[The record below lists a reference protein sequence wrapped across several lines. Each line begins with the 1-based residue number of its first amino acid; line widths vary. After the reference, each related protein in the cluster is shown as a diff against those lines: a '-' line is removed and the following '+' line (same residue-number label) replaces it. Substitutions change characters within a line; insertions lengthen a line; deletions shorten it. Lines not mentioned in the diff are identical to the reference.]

1 MTTLILTVSGLLTGW
16 GLIVAIGAQNAFV
29 LRQGLLREHVALVVG
44 FCVVS
49 DILLIG
55 MAVAGVGVALD
66 AWPALLTVARWAGGL
81 FVIGY
86 GLSCAW
92 RARRPGALRAE
103 GRSAGSGGRA
113 ALTVAALT
121 WLNPHLYLDILMLG
135 TIANSHGESGRWWFT
150 GGLFVA
156 SGTWFAALGYGARG
170 LRRFFARP
178 RSWQLLDAAIAVV
191 MIALGLTLILAA

>member
-1 MTTLILTVSGLLTGW
+1 MLALTLSGLLTGW
-16 GLIVAIGAQNAFV
+16 GLIIAIGTQNAFV
-29 LRQGLLREHVALVVG
+29 LRQGLLREHVGLVVG

-49 DILLIG
+49 DIALIG
-55 MAVAGVGVALD
+55 LAVAGVGVALE
-66 AWPALLTVARWAGGL
+66 AWPAMLPIARWTGGL

-86 GLSCAW
+86 GLTCAW
-92 RARRPGALRAE
+92 RARHPGAFRAE
-103 GRSAGSGGRA
+103 GRGTSSARRA

-178 RSWQLLDAAIAVV
+178 RSWQILDAVIAVV
-191 MIALGLTLILAA
+191 MITLGLTLILGA

>member
-1 MTTLILTVSGLLTGW
+1 MTALTLTLAGLVTGW
-16 GLIVAIGAQNAFV
+16 GLIIAIGAQNAFV
-29 LRQGLLREHVALVVG
+29 LRQGLLREHVGLVVS

-49 DILLIG
+49 DIALIG
-55 MAVAGVGVALD
+55 LAVAGVGVALD
-66 AWPALLTVARWAGGL
+66 AWPALLPLARWAGGL

-86 GLSCAW
+86 GLTCAW

-103 GRSAGSGGRA
+103 GRGTGSARRA

-135 TIANSHGESGRWWFT
+135 TIANSHGNGGRWWFT
-150 GGLFVA
+150 GGLFLA

-170 LRRFFARP
+170 LRRFFARS
-178 RSWQLLDAAIAVV
+178 RSWQVLDAVIAVV
-191 MIALGLTLILAA
+191 MVVLGLSLILGA